1 MTYIRTS
8 GDVWMSHFL
17 GSLTALICLIGAS
30 TLVAAETIH
39 PAKLSSTDL
48 TGKAFDN
55 PNTIVTETPTGNILD
70 ITSLKSSDGKFASG
84 MYKAGK
90 SRFEITEPYGV
101 DEFMFFLEG
110 SVTLTSTDGSQM
122 TINAGEAVTIPKEW
136 TGVWET
142 EGYRKI
148 WVIYSESGEGL

>member
-1 MTYIRTS
+1 MMNIIAND
-8 GDVWMSHFL
+8 DVVMSRFL
-17 GSLTALICLIGAS
+17 KSLAALVCLMGIS
-30 TLVAAETIH
+30 SLVAAEIVY
-39 PAKLSSTDL
+39 PAKLSSTNL

-55 PNTIVTETPTGNILD
+55 PNTIITETPTGKILD

-90 SRFEITEPYGV
+90 SRAEITKPYGI

-110 SVTLTSTDGSQM
+110 SVILTSEDGSQL

-136 TGVWET
+136 TGIWET
-142 EGYRKI
+142 EGYQKI
-148 WVIYSESGEGL
+148 WVIYSEAGEGL

>member
-1 MTYIRTS
+1 MMNTRTND
-8 GDVWMSHFL
+8 DVWMSRYL
-17 GSLTALICLIGAS
+17 QRLTVSICLMAVS
-30 TLVAAETIH
+30 SLAVAEAVH
-39 PAKLSSTDL
+39 PAKLSSADL
-48 TGKAFDN
+48 AGKAFDN
-55 PNTIVTETPTGNILD
+55 PNTIITETPTGSILD
-70 ITSLKSSDGKFASG
+70 ITSLKSSEGKFASG

-110 SVTLTSTDGSQM
+110 SVTLTSDDGSQM

-142 EGYRKI
+142 DGYRKI

>member
-1 MTYIRTS
+1 MMKTKTS
-8 GDVWMSHFL
+8 DDVCVSCFL
-17 GSLTALICLIGAS
+17 KRLMASICVMAVSSL
-30 TLVAAETIH
+30 AAADIVR
-39 PAKLSSTDL
+39 PAKLSSADL

-55 PNTIVTETPTGNILD
+55 PNTIITETPTGNILD

>member
-1 MTYIRTS
+1 MMNTETY
-8 GDVWMSHFL
+8 DAAWMSRYL
-17 GSLTALICLIGAS
+17 KGLTASIGLITAS
-30 TLVAAETIH
+30 SLAVAETVH
-39 PAKLSSTDL
+39 PAKLSSSDL
-48 TGKAFDN
+48 TGKAFEN

-84 MYKAGK
+84 IYEAGK
-90 SRFEITEPYGV
+90 SRFEIIEPYGV

-110 SVTLTSTDGSQM
+110 SVTLTSGDGSQM
-122 TINAGEAVTIPKEW
+122 TINAGEAVTIPREW

>member
-1 MTYIRTS
+1 MMNRITNDDAS
-8 GDVWMSHFL
+8 MSRCL
-17 GSLTALICLIGAS
+17 QRLTASICLMTGSSLA
-30 TLVAAETIH
+30 VAETVY

-55 PNTIVTETPTGNILD
+55 PNTIITETPTGNILD

-84 MYKAGK
+84 MYKAGE

-110 SVTLTSTDGSQM
+110 SVTLTSDDGSQM

-142 EGYRKI
+142 DGYRKI

>member
-1 MTYIRTS
+1 MTTIRTYD
-8 GDVWMSHFL
+8 DVWMSHFL
-17 GSLTALICLIGAS
+17 GSLMALICLIGAS
-30 TLVAAETIH
+30 TLVAAETVH
-39 PAKLSSTDL
+39 PAKLSSADL
-48 TGKAFDN
+48 TGKAFNN
-55 PNTIVTETPTGNILD
+55 PNTSVTKTPTGNILD
-70 ITSLKSSDGKFASG
+70 ITSMKSSDGKFASG

-136 TGVWET
+136 TGIWET

>member
-1 MTYIRTS
+1 MMNTGTN
-8 GDVWMSHFL
+8 DATWMSCCL
-17 GSLTALICLIGAS
+17 KRLIASICLMGTS
-30 TLVAAETIH
+30 TLVVAETVY
-39 PAKLSSTDL
+39 PAKLSSADL

-55 PNTIVTETPTGNILD
+55 PNTISIETPTGNILD

-84 MYKAGK
+84 LYKAGK
-90 SRFEITEPYGV
+90 SRVEITEPYGV

-110 SVTLTSTDGSQM
+110 SVTLTSDDGSQM
-122 TINAGEAVTIPKEW
+122 TINAGEAGTIPKEW

-142 EGYRKI
+142 DGYRKI

>member
-1 MTYIRTS
+1 MMKIRI
-8 GDVWMSHFL
+8 GEGVLMSCFL
-17 GSLTALICLIGAS
+17 TRLTALICLMGTSSLA
-30 TLVAAETIH
+30 VAETVH
-39 PAKLSSTDL
+39 PAKLSSVDL
-48 TGKAFDN
+48 RGKAFDN

-110 SVTLTSTDGSQM
+110 SVTLTSDDGSQM

>member
-1 MTYIRTS
+1 MAS
-8 GDVWMSHFL
+8 
-17 GSLTALICLIGAS
+17 ICLMAPS
-30 TLVAAETIH
+30 APVVAETVH
-39 PAKLSSTDL
+39 PAKLSSADL

-55 PNTIVTETPTGNILD
+55 TNTIVTETPTGNILD

-110 SVTLTSTDGSQM
+110 SVKLTSDDGSQM
-122 TINAGEAVTIPKEW
+122 TINAGEAITIPKEW
-136 TGVWET
+136 TGLWET

-148 WVIYSESGEGL
+148 WVIYSESGEEL

>member
-1 MTYIRTS
+1 MMKVRTNE
-8 GDVWMSHFL
+8 DVWMSGFL
-17 GSLTALICLIGAS
+17 KKITASICLMAS
-30 TLVAAETIH
+30 SSVTVADTVH
-39 PAKLSSTDL
+39 PAKLSSADL
-48 TGKAFDN
+48 SGKAFDN
-55 PNTIVTETPTGNILD
+55 PNTIITETPTGNILD

-110 SVTLTSTDGSQM
+110 GVTLTSDDGSQII
-122 TINAGEAVTIPKEW
+122 INAGEAVTIPKEW

>member
-1 MTYIRTS
+1 MMKIRTG
-8 GDVWMSHFL
+8 GDIWMSDFL
-17 GSLTALICLIGAS
+17 KSVMAAICLMAAS
-30 TLVAAETIH
+30 ALVVAETVH
-39 PAKLSSTDL
+39 PAKLSTADL
-48 TGKAFDN
+48 TGKAFNN
-55 PNTIVTETPTGNILD
+55 PNTIITETPNGNILD

-110 SVTLTSTDGSQM
+110 SVTLTSDDGSQM

>member
-1 MTYIRTS
+1 MMQAKTDHVTWTS
-8 GDVWMSHFL
+8 RCFK
-17 GSLTALICLIGAS
+17 SLTASICLMAAS
-30 TLVAAETIH
+30 SLALAETIH
-39 PAKLSSTDL
+39 PAKLSSADL

-55 PNTIVTETPTGNILD
+55 PNTIITETSTGSILD

-110 SVTLTSTDGSQM
+110 SVTLTSDDGSQM
-122 TINAGEAVTIPKEW
+122 TIKAGEAVTIPKEW

>member
-1 MTYIRTS
+1 MMNIIAQD
-8 GDVWMSHFL
+8 DVVMSRFL
-17 GSLTALICLIGAS
+17 KSLAALICLMGIS
-30 TLVAAETIH
+30 SLVAAEIVY
-39 PAKLSSTDL
+39 PAKLSSTNL

-55 PNTIVTETPTGNILD
+55 PNTIITETPTGKILD

-90 SRFEITEPYGV
+90 SRAEITKPYGI

-110 SVTLTSTDGSQM
+110 SVILTSEDGSQM

-136 TGVWET
+136 TGIWET
-142 EGYRKI
+142 EGYQKI

>member
-1 MTYIRTS
+1 MAS
-8 GDVWMSHFL
+8 
-17 GSLTALICLIGAS
+17 ICLMAPSALLG
-30 TLVAAETIH
+30 AETVH
-39 PAKLSSTDL
+39 PAKLSSADL
-48 TGKAFDN
+48 TGKAFEN
-55 PNTIVTETPTGNILD
+55 TNTIVTETTTGNILD

-110 SVTLTSTDGSQM
+110 SVTLTSDDGSQM
-122 TINAGEAVTIPKEW
+122 TVNAGEAITIPKEW
-136 TGVWET
+136 TGLWET

-148 WVIYSESGEGL
+148 WVIYSESGEEL

>member
-1 MTYIRTS
+1 MMNTRTNDDAWLS
-8 GDVWMSHFL
+8 PFL
-17 GSLTALICLIGAS
+17 RRLTTSICLMAAS
-30 TLVAAETIH
+30 AISMAETVH
-39 PAKLSSTDL
+39 PAKLSSADL
-48 TGKAFDN
+48 MGKAFDN

-70 ITSLKSSDGKFASG
+70 ITSMKSSDGKFASG
-84 MYKAGK
+84 VYKAGK

-110 SVTLTSTDGSQM
+110 SVTLTSDDGSQM